1 MERIGKIIMLNKNNN
16 DISSAAV
23 SSNSQPK
30 LGYKDVLYQLE
41 QLVGQDVG
49 TVKDLVQNGIITE
62 QQGHIFMN
70 QLMEKAQQINAYKTA
85 LNQQL
90 EQDTTPQEVL
100 EDTKMSEAPKTP
112 LELFTQEKPEFFTKS
127 GRADLLNYLQGY
139 DMDKDEILQ
148 IAQLVEGLE
157 KSAVENYLKKTEY
170 EKSLNDEN
178 AIAKS
183 KLTAYAQNAPS
194 DSNFSRVF
202 TREEIGNMSG
212 DEFTKNEKL
221 IMQQMKQGM
230 IK

>member
-1 MERIGKIIMLNKNNN
+1 MVMQNKNIN

-23 SSNSQPK
+23 SPDSQPK

-70 QLMEKAQQINAYKTA
+70 QLTEKAQQINAYKNA
-85 LNQQL
+85 LNQKL
-90 EQDTTPQEVL
+90 EQDTTLPETF
-100 EDTKMSEAPKTP
+100 EDNKMSYVQKTP
-112 LELFTQEKPEFFTKS
+112 LELFNQEKPEFFAKS
-127 GRADLLNYLQGY
+127 GRADLLNYLKGY

-148 IAQLVEGLE
+148 IVQLVEGLE
-157 KSAVENYLKKTEY
+157 KSAVENYLRKTEY

-212 DEFTKNEKL
+212 DEFTKNEKA
-221 IMQQMKQGM
+221 IMQQMRQGM